1 MARVDLKDKPIL
13 IAGASSGIGRATA
26 VACARAGM
34 PVVCGARRVDR
45 LDELVREIEGFG
57 GSATACAMDVTDQ
70 DDCDRAVRVTVDTYG
85 SLYSVFA
92 NAGYGVE
99 RAVHLTTD
107 DELRAMFEV
116 NLFGTMNVLRPATPL
131 LLEQGAGHVL
141 ICSSSIGKIGVPY
154 FGAYCA
160 TKGAQWLLGQSM
172 RCELRSRGVFVSTV
186 HPVGTK
192 TEFFD
197 KAEELSGGRSSLDSH
212 APDFAM
218 QSAETVASAIVR
230 ALRTG
235 KREIWPS
242 WSRLV
247 RLGIAMGNAFPFFAD
262 QGMKKIA
269 REGRRSEPDG

>member
-1 MARVDLKDKPIL
+1 MARVELTDKPIL

-26 VACARAGM
+26 IACARAGM
-34 PVVCGARRVDR
+34 PVVAGARRVDR
-45 LDELVREIEGFG
+45 LEALVKEIEDAG
-57 GSATACAMDVTDQ
+57 GRATACAMDVTNQ
-70 DDCDRAVRVTVDTYG
+70 EDCDRAVRTTVDAYG

-99 RAVHLTTD
+99 RAVHQTSD
-107 DELRAMFEV
+107 QELRDMFEV

-160 TKGAQWLLGQSM
+160 TKGAQWLIGQAM
-172 RCELRSRGVFVSTV
+172 RCELRTRGVYVSTV

-197 KAEELSGGRSSLDSH
+197 KAEELSGGKSSLESH
-212 APDFAM
+212 APEYMM
-218 QSAETVASAIVR
+218 QSAETVAKSIVN
-230 ALRTG
+230 ALRSG
-235 KREIWPS
+235 RREVWPS
-242 WSRLV
+242 WSRFV
-247 RLGIAMGNAFPFFAD
+247 RIGIAIGNAFPFGAD

-269 REGRRSEPDG
+269 KAGRESERDG